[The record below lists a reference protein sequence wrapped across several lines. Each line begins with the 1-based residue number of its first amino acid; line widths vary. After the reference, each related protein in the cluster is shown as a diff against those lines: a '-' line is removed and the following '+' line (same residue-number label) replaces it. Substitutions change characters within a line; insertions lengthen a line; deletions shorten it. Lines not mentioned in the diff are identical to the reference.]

1 MQMYGVIRAAFDIL
15 KATIAKDRAGNAD
28 KFCGKYRM
36 AGLWKNEE
44 SGFLYEK
51 FLSNDR
57 IHEHSWRRQVG

>member
-44 SGFLYEK
+44 TGFYMRN
-51 FLSNDR
+51 F
-57 IHEHSWRRQVG
+57 